1 MRESERFP
9 FFDLTRIEVACSN
22 VCVSLLFF
30 FTKINPPSHPSSEKQ
45 KATHVDEENALLTLD
60 FYSQHWTQNN
70 NAHTCHQFAYRQ
82 MRHYRWEP
90 IKTHT
95 RQKIS
100 GF

>member
-45 KATHVDEENALLTLD
+45 KATHVDEENALWTLD
-60 FYSQHWTQNN
+60 FIRSTGHKT
-70 NAHTCHQFAYRQ
+70 ATHTCHQFAYRQ

-90 IKTHT
+90 M
-95 RQKIS
+95 R
-100 GF
+100 